1 MNTQTSSFQEVIESV
16 EELPPDDQMLL
27 VDIIRQRLIEVR
39 RRNLVAEVAEARQA
53 YQTGD
58 VYRGSV
64 DDLVKELSR

>member
-58 VYRGSV
+58 AYRGSV